1 MERTP
6 KERVVFD
13 ADVYDEDFL
22 REYLSDDYEMYK
34 DELEVDFDTYVEE
47 SSDRLFEVRDE
58 DYREEMAALQV
69 VFSGQAL

>member
-1 MERTP
+1 MKGETDGKNP

-47 SSDRLFEVRDE
+47 EFRPTL
-58 DYREEMAALQV
+58 
-69 VFSGQAL
+69 